1 MISVING
8 LVIRFVLICSNV
20 CVVPLLWALNRAGI
34 RGFERNRAT
43 IYHSMGVLG
52 AEIANYDRNGK
63 SKILFCVSLFM
74 MLNVAYFIQ
83 TCTFYIWM
91 RLVFPS
97 TFPAAVS
104 DMYFAYLNLME
115 LAWLIF
121 GRTRLTLKYYPKLT
135 TLYNLLFLVY
145 FNSYSY
151 AASAQ
156 LLMTIICL
164 DVATVLWFLKNC
176 ELPGMK
182 TWNPFDLNTPSPQRP
197 RIGHHT
203 VLNDTNYGTGM
214 YFWTAMM
221 PLRAREYFTRRERE
235 LGDTLAEYPR
245 YFLQYNPRPQGN
257 DQPPMQERP
266 DLGEA
271 PAPA

>member
-1 MISVING
+1 MPLVNDFDYIIVNQLIGTFAQQPGYVINNGTGEVWSWKEPLTTNRGQKLFLFFFKKVGQLIGFPIAFCMISVING

-52 AEIANYDRNGK
+52 AEMANYDRNSK
-63 SKILFCVSLFM
+63 SKVLFCVSLFT

-97 TFPAAVS
+97 TFPAVVS

-115 LAWLIF
+115 LVWLIF
-121 GRTRLTLKYYPKLT
+121 GRTRLTLKYYPKIT

-164 DVATVLWFLKNC
+164 DITTVLWFLKNC

-182 TWNPFDLNTPSPQRP
+182 LWNPFDLNTPSP
-197 RIGHHT
+197 
-203 VLNDTNYGTGM
+203 
-214 YFWTAMM
+214 
-221 PLRAREYFTRRERE
+221 
-235 LGDTLAEYPR
+235 
-245 YFLQYNPRPQGN
+245 
-257 DQPPMQERP
+257 
-266 DLGEA
+266 
-271 PAPA
+271 